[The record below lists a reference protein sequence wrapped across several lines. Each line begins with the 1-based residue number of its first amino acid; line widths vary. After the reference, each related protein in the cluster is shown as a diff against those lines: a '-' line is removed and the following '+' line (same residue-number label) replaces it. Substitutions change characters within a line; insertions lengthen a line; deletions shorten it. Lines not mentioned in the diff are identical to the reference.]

1 MPSNAKVLIHY
12 GPYEA
17 TGIVEHRE
25 SRLQGLKAILTKDG
39 HTVVLV
45 KIQDRNSVEIT
56 VNGENIFQCDINDL
70 DYGSDGELDQLCIQA
85 KDAVKKAY

>member
-1 MPSNAKVLIHY
+1 MCTYDLSTLFHQI
-12 GPYEA
+12 
-17 TGIVEHRE
+17 T
-25 SRLQGLKAILTKDG
+25 RLSKWICFFTAILTKDG

-70 DYGSDGELDQLCIQA
+70 DYGKQISLFITWKIKNC
-85 KDAVKKAY
+85 KKCLYIYIYEVC